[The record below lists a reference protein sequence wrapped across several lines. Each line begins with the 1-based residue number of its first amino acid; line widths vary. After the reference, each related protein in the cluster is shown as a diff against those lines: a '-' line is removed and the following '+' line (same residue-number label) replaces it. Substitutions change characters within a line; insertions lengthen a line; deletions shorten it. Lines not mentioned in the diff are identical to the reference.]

1 MNYTLASSKLA
12 LFVLVSNYKGALV
25 FSKRRHIRM
34 LAAKKQAFIFSC
46 IIRRSSCNF

>member
-25 FSKRRHIRM
+25 FSKRRHTNAGSETASIYIF
-34 LAAKKQAFIFSC
+34 LHNKAKFL
-46 IIRRSSCNF
+46 